1 MMLISFVFLFF
12 FFSSRRRHTRC
23 ALVTGVQTCALPIFN
38 GLQRNKG
45 IEFSLDG
52 EPVKGLRVI
61 AGLSITDAK
70 QSRTQ
75 GGATDG
81 LDAIGVPAYTA
92 NVNVEWAL
100 GLLPGVTLPGTLMQ
114 TGKQDVTLVH
124 QPELHERPP
133 TPVCPSMLVD
143 AVGRPKT

>member
-1 MMLISFVFLFF
+1 MCFVLFF
-12 FFSSRRRHTRC
+12 VMIRRPPRSTRTDTLFPYTTLC
-23 ALVTGVQTCALPIFN
+23 RSINDANESVFTVN

-92 NVNVEWAL
+92 HVNVEWDL
-100 GLLPGVTLPGTLMQ
+100 GFLPGVTLPGRLLPTC
-114 TGKQDVTLVH
+114 TKDVYPGHT
-124 QPELHERPP
+124 QP
-133 TPVCPSMLVD
+133 TAD
-143 AVGRPKT
+143 